1 MNTEQQ
7 VSWRRYTAFGAMN
20 AHSQADDP
28 TLMYVTQFNSDERV
42 FQERR
47 RRKQLALGSGEAG
60 HPAENA
66 ASPQSRCSK

>member
-28 TLMYVTQFNSDERV
+28 TLMHVTQFNSDERKC
-42 FQERR
+42 Q
-47 RRKQLALGSGEAG
+47 
-60 HPAENA
+60 
-66 ASPQSRCSK
+66 